1 MDRAAW
7 WAAVHGVAKI
17 WTRVKWL
24 STQHASLLTQHPI
37 PSIYI
42 ARKKSRLRKANQVF
56 ILLFQRDSKTQCC
69 QLLEAINRLHHLQ
82 WEQAEWSAE
91 TDGNKVQG
99 PLSKMC
105 QQFQN
110 GNTRELNQ
118 IQDPLSVRF
127 HSTAQ
132 VTCPWSWPYLLN
144 LRFFWAQGWTL
155 YRQLIWFPPQCC
167 KSIITYHLLWKRK

>member
-7 WAAVHGVAKI
+7 WAAVHGAAKI
-17 WTRVKWL
+17 WTQLKWL
-24 STQHASLLTQHPI
+24 STQHASLPTQHAI

-56 ILLFQRDSKTQCC
+56 ILLFQHDSKTQCC
-69 QLLEAINRLHHLQ
+69 QLLEAINRLCHLQ
-82 WEQAEWSAE
+82 WEEAAWSAE
-91 TDGNKVQG
+91 THGNKAQG

-110 GNTRELNQ
+110 GNTRELSQ

-127 HSTAQ
+127 HLTAQ
-132 VTCPWSWPYLLN
+132 VTCPWSWHCFCIFLAPNIAWLDKMWL
-144 LRFFWAQGWTL
+144 
-155 YRQLIWFPPQCC
+155 
-167 KSIITYHLLWKRK
+167 